1 MAMSEESN
9 NTAVEAAAPPQPVK
23 PKAAQPK
30 NVTLVLIGAGSYKNL
45 AYDLGPFKKNQP
57 FSIAKDK
64 ADILLKTGL
73 FKTV

>member
-1 MAMSEESN
+1 MSDESN
-9 NTAVEAAAPPQPVK
+9 NTANEAAAPQPAK